1 MYQHAQNQEIIDIAR
16 GTDSIG
22 AEDAIEEL
30 AVAPDDASEPAA
42 EAPSDAEVQTSAAD
56 AEKSPAE
63 PAKPTPQ
70 AQKVAEPVYDTVT
83 ERQFLTKIA
92 AKHYGHADFWVYIYE
107 ENRSIIKNPNTI
119 APGTKVVIPP
129 ASKYGIDKDN
139 PESLRAARKKI
150 KEIEGK
156 K

>member
-1 MYQHAQNQEIIDIAR
+1 M
-16 GTDSIG
+16 
-22 AEDAIEEL
+22 
-30 AVAPDDASEPAA
+30 
-42 EAPSDAEVQTSAAD
+42 
-56 AEKSPAE
+56 
-63 PAKPTPQ
+63 
-70 AQKVAEPVYDTVT
+70 YDTVT

-92 AKHYGHADFWVYIYE
+92 AKHYGNADFWVYIYE

-129 ASKYGIDKDN
+129 ASKYGIDKNN

-150 KEIEGK
+150 QEIENK